1 MSKIIFKNKIISTLL
16 ITLLI
21 SYIPILLLAQ
31 EDIIS
36 TRNSTISINLKDVS
50 INNMLNV
57 LSEKTGMKFVVD
69 PAIKNQ

>member
-1 MSKIIFKNKIISTLL
+1 L

-31 EDIIS
+31 EDITS

-69 PAIKNQ
+69 PAN